1 MNQEIKVP
9 TMLTIK
15 ETAKVTGI
23 AEYNIRQLVAGN
35 KICFVKAGR
44 KFLINLEK
52 FVEYLNTPQKA
63 WCKYNEL
70 YIQISAL
77 QIITGNNMTSNEK
90 TTQNRTTQ
98 NNADIWVYNSYNKI
112 GQNNKAK
119 KTIAYYITLI
129 PLISTL

>member
-35 KICFVKAGR
+35 KICFVKAG
-44 KFLINLEK
+44 KKYLINLEK

-90 TTQNRTTQ
+90 TTQNRTAQ

>member
-1 MNQEIKVP
+1 MNKEIKVP

-35 KICFVKAGR
+35 KICFVKAG
-44 KFLINLEK
+44 KKYLVNLEK

-77 QIITGNNMTSNEK
+77 QIYKQQDTTEQNNTL
-90 TTQNRTTQ
+90 Q
-98 NNADIWVYNSYNKI
+98 NNADTWVYNSYNKI

>member
-9 TMLTIK
+9 TMLSIK

-35 KICFVKAGR
+35 KICFVKAG
-44 KFLINLEK
+44 KKYLINLEK
-52 FVEYLNTPQKA
+52 FIEYLNTPQKA
-63 WCKYNEL
+63 WCYNEL

-77 QIITGNNMTSNEK
+77 QIIAQNNTEQNTTLQYTTEK
-90 TTQNRTTQ
+90 

>member
-77 QIITGNNMTSNEK
+77 QIITGNNMTRNEK

>member
-1 MNQEIKVP
+1 MNKEIKVP

-35 KICFVKAGR
+35 KICFVKAG
-44 KFLINLEK
+44 KKYLVNLEK

-77 QIITGNNMTSNEK
+77 QIYKQQDTTEQNNTL
-90 TTQNRTTQ
+90 Q

-129 PLISTL
+129 PLTSTL

>member
-77 QIITGNNMTSNEK
+77 QINSKVQDKNRQYKTG
-90 TTQNRTTQ
+90 Q

>member
-35 KICFVKAGR
+35 KICFVKAG
-44 KFLINLEK
+44 KKYLINLEK

-77 QIITGNNMTSNEK
+77 QIITGNNMTRNEK

-98 NNADIWVYNSYNKI
+98 NNADIWVYNSYKKI

-119 KTIAYYITLI
+119 KTIAY
-129 PLISTL
+129 

>member
-1 MNQEIKVP
+1 MNKEIKVP

-77 QIITGNNMTSNEK
+77 QIYKQQDTTEQNNTL
-90 TTQNRTTQ
+90 Q
-98 NNADIWVYNSYNKI
+98 NNADIWVYNSYNKKENYSI
-112 GQNNKAK
+112 LH
-119 KTIAYYITLI
+119 YIDTFNI
-129 PLISTL
+129 YFIK